1 MHAADGDGAETAV
14 WYEDMAQPIPNIRFS
29 GFIHGV
35 QNSGHLK
42 RQSQAIKKTAQN
54 AVFFRFGQLA
64 FEEIAEFVVEL
75 VHATGGVHDFLLA
88 GVEWMAQRA
97 NLDIEGVF
105 FHSRFGHEFAAARA
119 VNGYFVVVRVNTL
132 FHLIS
137 FQLSGH
143 RGFAYASR
151 QAHDYCYFFLF
162 RQADNCF
169 RRPWCNLFAS
179 ATV

>member
-1 MHAADGDGAETAV
+1 MMKHRSMLWPNTKAANDEHSIFGFYLRCAQTFSSSAHA
-14 WYEDMAQPIPNIRFS
+14 Y
-29 GFIHGV
+29 
-35 QNSGHLK
+35 
-42 RQSQAIKKTAQN
+42 QAIKKTAQN

-88 GVEWMAQRA
+88 GVEWVAQRA

-119 VNGYFVVVRVNTL
+119 VNRYFVVVRVNTL

-137 FQLSGH
+137 FRLSGH

-169 RRPWCNLFAS
+169 RRPGCNLFAS